1 MAAIGDAEGTTTML
15 SLCPALYDQTLQ
27 PSEKEVMVTIFD
39 REFRREKTLD
49 VAKRLADKKAP
60 KKETEDNEGAQKL
73 EEKLSAIE
81 EDFFKE
87 VGDDEEERAMIK
99 ARGEANQ
106 AAVAE
111 AEQAEAQ
118 YAGLLEGETYQF
130 EGTRSTSDGPCPL
143 AFAFTVEAGGSV
155 HFQSPTGNVNGVIV
169 GDKVTLAIKFDN
181 DIQFEGVLADDCLTG
196 TYTMG
201 ETTGTFSV
209 D

>member
-1 MAAIGDAEGTTTML
+1 MDGCLDVWDFFYRQNELAYSQKISDSVLTSIYVEGSMAAIGDAEGTTTML

-49 VAKRLADKKAP
+49 VAKRLAEKKAP

-118 YAGLLEGETYQF
+118 YAGLLEGETY
-130 EGTRSTSDGPCPL
+130 
-143 AFAFTVEAGGSV
+143 
-155 HFQSPTGNVNGVIV
+155 
-169 GDKVTLAIKFDN
+169 
-181 DIQFEGVLADDCLTG
+181 
-196 TYTMG
+196 
-201 ETTGTFSV
+201 
-209 D
+209 